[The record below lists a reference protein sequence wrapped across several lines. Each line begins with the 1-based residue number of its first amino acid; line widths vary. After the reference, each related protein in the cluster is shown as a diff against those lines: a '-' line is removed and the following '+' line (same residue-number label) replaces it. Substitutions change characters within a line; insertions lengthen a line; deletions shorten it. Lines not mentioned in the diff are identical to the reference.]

1 MNPEFI
7 LFFLAAL
14 LTVGMG
20 IVLVTLIL
28 RGARQGPPTSSGFPS
43 GPPAGAATGVDAM
56 QPSPVPPEK
65 IVLRGLQDLLNREA
79 DGAFAVFEHAAT
91 QKFVQ
96 FRSGPAG
103 IELEFPLIDLTK
115 DERRRADEYFGRIG
129 ASQPDGGTPGE
140 GQPVYLLRIG
150 KDAARGAEVAMQVF
164 EQVFQLPRDL
174 RLYVKTE

>member
-1 MNPEFI
+1 MNPEFF

-28 RGARQGPPTSSGFPS
+28 RGARQGPRPSSGFPS
-43 GPPAGAATGVDAM
+43 DPLVGAATGVDVM
-56 QPSPVPPEK
+56 QPSHVPPEK
-65 IVLRGLQDLLNREA
+65 IVLRGLQDMLARET

-96 FRSGPAG
+96 FRSGLTG

-115 DERRRADEYFGRIG
+115 DERRRADEYFARIG
-129 ASQPDGGTPGE
+129 ASQQDDGTPGE
-140 GQPVYLLRIG
+140 GPPTFLLRIG
-150 KDAARGAEVAMQVF
+150 KDAARGAEVAMQIF
-164 EQVFQLPRDL
+164 EQVFRLPRDL
-174 RLYVKTE
+174 RLFVKTE